1 MKREPG
7 KSVCCRNGQRRAVH
21 HVLNECL
28 VDRGA
33 SPAMVTLQV
42 SADRHHITTV
52 QVGHSALILRTAI
65 CRCHHCRGQSGCHSM
80 AHSAEAGT
88 DQKAAIVDLVRRQ
101 RSQPQC
107 SGVGVETPE
116 RGCACNSFE
125 PLKFIVAPVAE
136 PEVDPCIRS
145 LCQAQSDGLI
155 ISTPSGST
163 AYSMSA
169 GGPMVAPSVA
179 GASFHLLPSAP
190 APVRLQLWATYQLA
204 LVTRVLGD
212 RIP

>member
-1 MKREPG
+1 MTFPC
-7 KSVCCRNGQRRAVH
+7 SNGQRQAVH

-52 QVGHSALILRTAI
+52 QVGYVGLDVRTVRCLHNVSAAMRVHVLAM
-65 CRCHHCRGQSGCHSM
+65 HHC
-80 AHSAEAGT
+80 AAGT
-88 DQKAAIVDLVRRQ
+88 CHWATAAPSHCLIAGGDLPRLQ
-101 RSQPQC
+101 
-107 SGVGVETPE
+107 
-116 RGCACNSFE
+116 F
-125 PLKFIVAPVAE
+125 K
-136 PEVDPCIRS
+136 
-145 LCQAQSDGLI
+145 AQSRAAHLCWLSACHLYVQSRRRPTVQADGLI

-179 GASFHLLPSAP
+179 GAAHA
-190 APVRLQLWATYQLA
+190 
-204 LVTRVLGD
+204 
-212 RIP
+212 